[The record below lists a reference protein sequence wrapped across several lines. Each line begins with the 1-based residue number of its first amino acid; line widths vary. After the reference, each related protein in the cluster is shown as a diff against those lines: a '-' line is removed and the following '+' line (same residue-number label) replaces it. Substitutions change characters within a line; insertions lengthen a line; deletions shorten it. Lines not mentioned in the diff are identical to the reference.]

1 MNPKLSIQKG
11 WFLLGILVVLTYPV
25 HLVLAA
31 ELEEMVASSNQSNN
45 NLSKIEYLQS
55 TTTVTVIINL
65 PIIEHDNMTETP
77 VPIFTELAEEI
88 PTGTHTPTPI
98 PVQTGSVNIP
108 IVFGAMAIISVI
120 ILAWFFIRFLPK
132 RSKS

>member
-77 VPIFTELAEEI
+77 VPIITELAEEI
-88 PTGTHTPTPI
+88 PTGTPTPTPI